1 MLILLSITEVLMGN
15 GLIVKHNEIIEGKY
29 NMSITEVKIIAKLTS
44 VIQKEDDDF
53 KRYMFKA
60 SDILKELNMGDDNY
74 AALKESI
81 DKLVVR
87 KIELRQESSTLTTT
101 FLSSAEYFENSMIEL
116 EFSPKL
122 KPYLLQLKNNFTK
135 YYLEDILT
143 LKSFYAVR
151 IYEILKQYEKIKER
165 TISIDDLKEMLK
177 VTEKSYNLYSNF
189 KAKVLAI
196 SEREINEKTDLNIS
210 YEEIKSGK
218 KVTSIK
224 FHISKKDDSSTKE
237 PKTKDKSYSDDV
249 VKLYNLL
256 PETERIESRLRTLE
270 KMLVEHT
277 YEYIYADIEYCKTRR
292 VKDFFAYL
300 VKSVKNGHYSSA
312 DIEKKKKKES
322 VKEAKKKIAE
332 EKKLEE
338 ERRSE
343 ERKNR
348 AEMRY
353 NSLSEEEIES
363 YKKKSGYYN
372 IPEKI
377 RKSVSAEDMIMVV
390 LMEEEN

>member
-1 MLILLSITEVLMGN
+1 MKN
-15 GLIVKHNEIIEGKY
+15 DLIVKHNKVIESKY
-29 NMSITEVKIIAKLTS
+29 SMTVTEAKIMAKLTS
-44 VIQKEDDDF
+44 VIRKDDGDF
-53 KRYMFKA
+53 KEHRFKV
-60 SDILKELNMGDDNY
+60 SVLLEELGIGEKNHN
-74 AALKESI
+74 ALEQSI
-81 DKLVVR
+81 DKLLSRV
-87 KIELRQESSTLTTT
+87 IEIKLDSYNKKGKRDVLKTTL
-101 FLSSAEYFENSMIEL
+101 LSSCLYSHSTSEIVLSYD
-116 EFSPKL
+116 PKL
-122 KPYLLQLKNNFTK
+122 KPYFLQLKDNFTK
-135 YYLEDILT
+135 YYLENILE
-143 LKSFYAVR
+143 LKSFYSIR
-151 IYEILKQYEKIKER
+151 IYELVKQYENIKSREI
-165 TISIDDLKEMLK
+165 TINELKEILDIGN
-177 VTEKSYNLYSNF
+177 SYKLYGHF
-189 KAKVLAI
+189 KEKVLTVAQK
-196 SEREINEKTDLNIS
+196 EINEKTDINLTF
-210 YEEIKSGK
+210 EEIKK
-218 KVTSIK
+218 IRKVTGIIFNTERK
-224 FHISKKDDSSTKE
+224 ENRENLHIKE

-256 PETERIESRLRTLE
+256 PETERIESRLATLE

-277 YEYIYADIEYCKTRR
+277 YEYISADIEYCKTRR

-322 VKEAKKKIAE
+322 AKEAKKKIAE

-338 ERRSE
+338 EKRSE
-343 ERKNR
+343 ERKSR